1 MAIYLSNDVSV
12 TLNSVDLSDF
22 IQSATINRQFEELS
36 VVAIG
41 DTSLK
46 FAKGLESST
55 VTLDFLND
63 SAAASSL
70 VTLNAAYG
78 TTVPL
83 VMKQLSSATS
93 ASNPSYTT
101 TVLINNLTPING
113 ATGDMSTQS
122 ITFTC
127 QSVIVVANS

>member
-1 MAIYLSNDVSV
+1 M
-12 TLNSVDLSDF
+12 
-22 IQSATINRQFEELS
+22 
-36 VVAIG
+36 G

-70 VTLNAAYG
+70 VTLNGAYG

-83 VMKQLSSATS
+83 IMKQLSSAVS

-101 TVLINNLTPING
+101 TILINNLTPING

>member
-12 TLNSVDLSDF
+12 LIDSVDLSDF
-22 IQSATINRQFEELS
+22 VQSATINRQFEELN
-36 VVAIG
+36 VNAMG

-63 SAAASSL
+63 SAASASL
-70 VTLNAAYG
+70 VSLNSKFG
-78 TTVPL
+78 TTVSL

-93 ASNPSYTT
+93 ATNPSYTT
-101 TVLINNLTPING
+101 TILINNLTPING

>member
-12 TLNSVDLSDF
+12 VLNSVDLSDF

-36 VVAIG
+36 VVAMG

-70 VTLNAAYG
+70 VTLNGAYG

-83 VMKQLSSATS
+83 VMKQLSSAVS

-101 TVLINNLTPING
+101 TILINNLTPING

>member
-36 VVAIG
+36 FVAMG

-83 VMKQLSSATS
+83 VMKQLSSAVS

>member
-1 MAIYLSNDVSV
+1 MSIYLSNDVSV
-12 TLNSVDLSDF
+12 VLNSVDLSDF
-22 IQSATINRQFEELS
+22 VQSATINRQFEELN
-36 VVAIG
+36 VNAMG

-63 SAAASSL
+63 SAAAQSL
-70 VTLNAAYG
+70 VTLNGAFG

-83 VMKQLSSATS
+83 IMKQLSSATS

-101 TVLINNLTPING
+101 TILINNLTPING

>member
-36 VVAIG
+36 VVAMG

-83 VMKQLSSATS
+83 VMKQLSSAVS

>member
-36 VVAIG
+36 VVAMG

-70 VTLNAAYG
+70 VTLNGAYG

-83 VMKQLSSATS
+83 IMKQLSSAVS

-101 TVLINNLTPING
+101 TILINNLTPING

>member
-12 TLNSVDLSDF
+12 VLNSVDLSDF

-36 VVAIG
+36 VVAMG

-70 VTLNAAYG
+70 VTLNGAYG

-83 VMKQLSSATS
+83 VMKQLSSAVS

-101 TVLINNLTPING
+101 TILINNLTPIKG

>member
-22 IQSATINRQFEELS
+22 VQSATINRQFEELN
-36 VVAIG
+36 VNAMG

-55 VTLDFLND
+55 ITLDFLND
-63 SAAASSL
+63 SAASSSL
-70 VTLNAAYG
+70 VTLNAAFG
-78 TTVPL
+78 TTVPIVL
-83 VMKQLSSATS
+83 KQLSSAVS
-93 ASNPSYTT
+93 AANPSYTT
-101 TVLINNLTPING
+101 TILVNNLTPING

>member
-12 TLNSVDLSDF
+12 VIDSVDLSDF
-22 IQSATINRQFEELS
+22 VQSATINRQFEELS
-36 VVAIG
+36 VVAMG

-63 SAAASSL
+63 SAASASL
-70 VTLNAAYG
+70 VSLNSKFG
-78 TTVPL
+78 TTVSL
-83 VMKQLSSATS
+83 LMKQLSSATS
-93 ASNPSYTT
+93 ATNPSYTT
-101 TVLINNLTPING
+101 TILINNLTPING